1 MASLKFLFAFVVLIR
16 LLLNLYDIFS
26 FSEFIIINVIYQID
40 HNLFI
45 QTLHERTTA
54 NEVGT

>member
-26 FSEFIIINVIYQID
+26 FSEFIIINVIYHDKSIITFLSKRYMKEQ
-40 HNLFI
+40 L
-45 QTLHERTTA
+45 LMK
-54 NEVGT
+54 